1 MKIIHKLTNN
11 AYVFSVIA
19 KIISVATGLLY
30 SVLYSRYLHAEL
42 RGSASI
48 INNYADIIMLI
59 LCFGI
64 YQGYPYFKKKNGVDI
79 YEEFINL
86 IFALFFTY
94 ALVGT
99 LIIVLFQPGTYATVA
114 IILIP
119 FMFGTKQLNYV
130 VLMERPKLRNSAQ
143 IFLDIWD
150 ILFITVLMFVVE
162 ADLFICI
169 IILISKEV
177 VYFTIA
183 VINLKFNIF
192 KIRPSFKKLM
202 PYVKF
207 GFIPMITVIMMEI
220 NYKADVIMLEK
231 FGVTEAQI
239 GVYGLGVTLAQK
251 VWLIPDAL
259 KDILLSNLAK
269 GKDESEVSK
278 ITRLS
283 LAIMVGCVLVLLVVA
298 KPFVDILYGDE
309 YSGAYEIIVILI
321 VGIIGMVFYKM
332 IYSYNVINGHKNIN
346 LLFLSIAAV
355 VNIGVNAITI
365 PYWGIYGAGLASS
378 VSYLICGIVFLIY
391 FCKKTGTPFSDML
404 LIKKSD
410 LALMKGIFK

>member
-1 MKIIHKLTNN
+1 MKTIHKLTNN

-130 VLMERPKLRNSAQ
+130 VLME
-143 IFLDIWD
+143 
-150 ILFITVLMFVVE
+150 
-162 ADLFICI
+162 
-169 IILISKEV
+169 
-177 VYFTIA
+177 
-183 VINLKFNIF
+183 
-192 KIRPSFKKLM
+192 
-202 PYVKF
+202 
-207 GFIPMITVIMMEI
+207 
-220 NYKADVIMLEK
+220 
-231 FGVTEAQI
+231 
-239 GVYGLGVTLAQK
+239 
-251 VWLIPDAL
+251 
-259 KDILLSNLAK
+259 NLAK
-269 GKDESEVSK
+269 YDNYMKE
-278 ITRLS
+278 
-283 LAIMVGCVLVLLVVA
+283 AIE
-298 KPFVDILYGDE
+298 K
-309 YSGAYEIIVILI
+309 SRQQ
-321 VGIIGMVFYKM
+321 
-332 IYSYNVINGHKNIN
+332 
-346 LLFLSIAAV
+346 
-355 VNIGVNAITI
+355 
-365 PYWGIYGAGLASS
+365 S
-378 VSYLICGIVFLIY
+378 V
-391 FCKKTGTPFSDML
+391 
-404 LIKKSD
+404 
-410 LALMKGIFK
+410 